1 MEKHQ
6 VLTVLVADDEPELLG
21 AVCQLIDW
29 ESLGFRLV
37 GRAGNGLDAL
47 QLVEALQPDFLL
59 TDIRMPFISGTA
71 LTRQAKAV
79 QPLLQVAF
87 LSGYDDFEYAKAGIE
102 DEIVAYLLKPISM
115 AELTEELRKIHDKI
129 EKRLASLTRPQG
141 GAEALRMVTATMLL
155 DEYARPE
162 PPAAA
167 ESLRS
172 AGMEIR
178 GDEHIVVAAF
188 SLPDGAHP
196 ELLPMAE
203 RIFSRAFSCC
213 GFSSGDRAVL
223 LLASGNG
230 FGRLYASLDELRQ
243 ATRRAL
249 GAEALG
255 GLKQGVRLSRRWT
268 HRLLR
273 SHGSPENRPQRRR
286 TVRRRGLGRHGHAL
300 RPGAE
305 DHREGIH
312 GRGAVAAIRQRA
324 AAHQRELLRCE
335 HQEILRRHLHEPA
348 DPKTDGCGA
357 EAAVERQ
364 QPHCRGVPP
373 LRLRRPELFRLLLQ
387 KILRKIPGADASGAE
402 RGQRMKKK
410 GLSMNL
416 IMALTLTAV
425 AVSVLLCVNLV
436 FMQTYRQTL
445 LRNAETT
452 SRQAIAQAG
461 STMNEYLEDMNDAV
475 TLLTGYLELP
485 AEEREARFEAFL
497 EIRADVVAVT
507 TYDAEGEMRNCYSL
521 GRRLREDILQ
531 NLSFD
536 PDKRELYETG
546 FISAPH
552 VMSIFVEDY
561 PWVVTIIRPSLTREG
576 ERYIAVDVSCS
587 NISTYI
593 SGVGIGQRGYCF
605 LEDTEGNLVY
615 HPQQQL
621 IYSELKS
628 ENTDLTA
635 SLPDGTHVE
644 GSTIY
649 TVQTLENGIWRVVG
663 VSSFQELIT
672 DALRE
677 IMRITF
683 IGALFIL
690 AAAVLLSLLLSRVL
704 SSPIHDLIVAMQ
716 SFEKT
721 GEGFSYEPVTGV
733 REVENLSASFDH
745 MVKKIQKLMAT
756 VRSEEVNLRK
766 TELKALQAQINPHFL
781 YNTLDSISWMCEQ
794 GKNAEA
800 VVMVNALARLFRIS
814 ISKGHELIPI
824 RSEVQHAQSYLQ
836 IQSVRYKEQFS
847 YHFDV
852 EEDCTEYLC
861 NKITLQPII
870 ENAIYH
876 GVNGL
881 VDEGHIEIRVRAEGE
896 DVLFTVEDNGVGMEP
911 EQIEEIF
918 RRKPDGKSGIGI
930 KNVNDRLKIWFGD
943 AYGITIESV
952 PDEGTKVTVRMPK
965 VREEVEHEKH

>member
-1 MEKHQ
+1 
-6 VLTVLVADDEPELLG
+6 
-21 AVCQLIDW
+21 
-29 ESLGFRLV
+29 
-37 GRAGNGLDAL
+37 
-47 QLVEALQPDFLL
+47 
-59 TDIRMPFISGTA
+59 
-71 LTRQAKAV
+71 
-79 QPLLQVAF
+79 
-87 LSGYDDFEYAKAGIE
+87 
-102 DEIVAYLLKPISM
+102 
-115 AELTEELRKIHDKI
+115 
-129 EKRLASLTRPQG
+129 
-141 GAEALRMVTATMLL
+141 
-155 DEYARPE
+155 
-162 PPAAA
+162 
-167 ESLRS
+167 
-172 AGMEIR
+172 
-178 GDEHIVVAAF
+178 
-188 SLPDGAHP
+188 
-196 ELLPMAE
+196 
-203 RIFSRAFSCC
+203 
-213 GFSSGDRAVL
+213 
-223 LLASGNG
+223 
-230 FGRLYASLDELRQ
+230 
-243 ATRRAL
+243 
-249 GAEALG
+249 
-255 GLKQGVRLSRRWT
+255 
-268 HRLLR
+268 
-273 SHGSPENRPQRRR
+273 
-286 TVRRRGLGRHGHAL
+286 
-300 RPGAE
+300 
-305 DHREGIH
+305 
-312 GRGAVAAIRQRA
+312 
-324 AAHQRELLRCE
+324 
-335 HQEILRRHLHEPA
+335 
-348 DPKTDGCGA
+348 
-357 EAAVERQ
+357 
-364 QPHCRGVPP
+364 
-373 LRLRRPELFRLLLQ
+373 
-387 KILRKIPGADASGAE
+387 
-402 RGQRMKKK
+402 MKKK

-425 AVSVLLCVNLV
+425 AVSVLLCANLV

-561 PWVVTIIRPSLTREG
+561 PWVVTIVRPATTGEG

-621 IYSELKS
+621 IYSDLKS

-690 AAAVLLSLLLSRVL
+690 AAAVLLSLMLSRVL

-716 SFEKT
+716 SFEKS

-824 RSEVQHAQSYLQ
+824 RSEVQHAKSYLQ

>member
-1 MEKHQ
+1 
-6 VLTVLVADDEPELLG
+6 
-21 AVCQLIDW
+21 
-29 ESLGFRLV
+29 
-37 GRAGNGLDAL
+37 
-47 QLVEALQPDFLL
+47 
-59 TDIRMPFISGTA
+59 
-71 LTRQAKAV
+71 
-79 QPLLQVAF
+79 
-87 LSGYDDFEYAKAGIE
+87 
-102 DEIVAYLLKPISM
+102 
-115 AELTEELRKIHDKI
+115 
-129 EKRLASLTRPQG
+129 
-141 GAEALRMVTATMLL
+141 
-155 DEYARPE
+155 
-162 PPAAA
+162 
-167 ESLRS
+167 
-172 AGMEIR
+172 
-178 GDEHIVVAAF
+178 
-188 SLPDGAHP
+188 
-196 ELLPMAE
+196 
-203 RIFSRAFSCC
+203 
-213 GFSSGDRAVL
+213 
-223 LLASGNG
+223 
-230 FGRLYASLDELRQ
+230 
-243 ATRRAL
+243 
-249 GAEALG
+249 
-255 GLKQGVRLSRRWT
+255 
-268 HRLLR
+268 
-273 SHGSPENRPQRRR
+273 
-286 TVRRRGLGRHGHAL
+286 
-300 RPGAE
+300 
-305 DHREGIH
+305 
-312 GRGAVAAIRQRA
+312 
-324 AAHQRELLRCE
+324 
-335 HQEILRRHLHEPA
+335 
-348 DPKTDGCGA
+348 
-357 EAAVERQ
+357 
-364 QPHCRGVPP
+364 
-373 LRLRRPELFRLLLQ
+373 
-387 KILRKIPGADASGAE
+387 
-402 RGQRMKKK
+402 MKKK

-425 AVSVLLCVNLV
+425 AVSVLLCANLV
-436 FMQTYRQTL
+436 FMQTYRRTL

-452 SRQAIAQAG
+452 SRQAIAQAS

-561 PWVVTIIRPSLTREG
+561 PWVVTIIRPATTGEG

-745 MVKKIQKLMAT
+745 MVKRFRSSWPRCA
-756 VRSEEVNLRK
+756 VRKS
-766 TELKALQAQINPHFL
+766 T
-781 YNTLDSISWMCEQ
+781 C
-794 GKNAEA
+794 
-800 VVMVNALARLFRIS
+800 AR
-814 ISKGHELIPI
+814 
-824 RSEVQHAQSYLQ
+824 RS
-836 IQSVRYKEQFS
+836 
-847 YHFDV
+847 
-852 EEDCTEYLC
+852 
-861 NKITLQPII
+861 
-870 ENAIYH
+870 
-876 GVNGL
+876 
-881 VDEGHIEIRVRAEGE
+881 
-896 DVLFTVEDNGVGMEP
+896 
-911 EQIEEIF
+911 
-918 RRKPDGKSGIGI
+918 
-930 KNVNDRLKIWFGD
+930 
-943 AYGITIESV
+943 
-952 PDEGTKVTVRMPK
+952 
-965 VREEVEHEKH
+965 